1 MGRLMSRYDA
11 FYTGYADIVK
21 GISVPIGDASTRM
34 LTTDE
39 LDTFNIS
46 YDGNAHQLVDSS
58 NANPAWRPYIG
69 SGWYLECFY
78 VTSPSSETNRT
89 ILIYGQEPQL
99 YKNSSDQIE
108 YPDSHIKMTFR
119 GNSQS
124 GTVLTPRY
132 VGNVQI
138 GGSDVTGAGTAINY
152 RHIFVFET
160 SSYSSI
166 HCHVDTLS
174 YHRNLSKDITDYSGT
189 VNSHGTRFLHVT
201 NYVNVENPNFSIPFS
216 CQVKSSY
223 IVMNDLTV
231 TFSIPVQSGSNGTV
245 YMDKVKYTVTIPK
258 YTNTVYVY
266 INQNSWN
273 TLVQNALGST
283 GYHPYGI
290 GGSYG
295 PFSGTMTLVNTGTHS
310 TSDTLFTYKPGYY
323 YHGG

>member
-21 GISVPIGDASTRM
+21 GISVPTGDASARM

-46 YDGNAHQLVDSS
+46 YDGNAHQLVDSTYAS
-58 NANPAWRPYIG
+58 PAWTPYIG

-89 ILIYGQEPQL
+89 ILIYGKEPQL
-99 YKNSSDQIE
+99 YKNSSTQIE

-119 GNSQS
+119 GNSHL

-132 VGNVQI
+132 VGNVNI
-138 GGSDVTGAGTAINY
+138 GGSDVAGAGTGPNY

-189 VNSHGTRFLHVT
+189 VNSHGSRYLHVT
-201 NYVNVENPNFSIPFS
+201 NYINVEDPNFSIPYS
-216 CQVKSSY
+216 CYVKSSY
-223 IVMNDLTV
+223 IVMNDLSV

-245 YMDKVKYTVTIPK
+245 YMDRVKYTVTIPK
-258 YTNTVYVY
+258 YSKSVYVY
-266 INQNSWN
+266 IDQNSWN
-273 TLVQNALGST
+273 TLVQNALYST

-290 GGSYG
+290 GGTYG
-295 PFSGTMTLVNTGTHS
+295 SISATMTLVNTGTYS
-310 TSDTLFTYKPGYY
+310 SSDTLFTYKPGFY

>member
-21 GISVPIGDASTRM
+21 GISVPTGDASTRM

-46 YDGNAHQLVDSS
+46 YSGDAHKLVDSS
-58 NANPAWRPYIG
+58 YAGPTWTPYIG

-99 YKNSSDQIE
+99 YKTSSTRIE

-124 GTVLTPRY
+124 GTILTPRY

-138 GGSDVTGAGTAINY
+138 GGSDVAGAGTNINY

-166 HCHVDTLS
+166 HCHVDTVS

-189 VNSHGTRFLHVT
+189 VNSHGSRYLHVT
-201 NYVNVENPNFSIPFS
+201 NYIYVDSPNFSVPFI
-216 CQVKSSY
+216 CYVKSQY
-223 IVMNDLTV
+223 IVMNNLTV
-231 TFSIPVQSGSNGTV
+231 TFSIPVQSSSGTV
-245 YMDKVKYTVTIPK
+245 YMDRVKYTVTIPK
-258 YTNTVYVY
+258 YSNSVYVY
-266 INQNSWN
+266 INQSEWSN
-273 TLVQNALGST
+273 LVSSALQGT

-290 GGSYG
+290 GGTYG
-295 PFSGTMTLVNTGTHS
+295 SISATMTLVNTGTHS
-310 TSDTLFTYKPGYY
+310 SSDTLFTYKPGWY